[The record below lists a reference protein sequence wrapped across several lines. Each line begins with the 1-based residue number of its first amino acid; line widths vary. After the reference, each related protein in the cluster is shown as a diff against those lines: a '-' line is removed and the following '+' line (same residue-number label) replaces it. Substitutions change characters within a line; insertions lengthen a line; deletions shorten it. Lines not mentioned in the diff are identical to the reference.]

1 LTIGSKKRLTKTQNK
16 KVHFE
21 DDVPLKSKRILKEMT
36 SLIANADINDQE
48 QLARI
53 GRYQLLLIKELKR
66 ENPEQN
72 DFEDHLY
79 GNEDDEE
86 EE

>member
-1 LTIGSKKRLTKTQNK
+1 MVDASSENLQNMIQKQILTIGSKKRLTKTQNK

-48 QLARI
+48 
-53 GRYQLLLIKELKR
+53 
-66 ENPEQN
+66 
-72 DFEDHLY
+72 
-79 GNEDDEE
+79 
-86 EE
+86 